1 VQNTISQEQ
10 ARWRKNAAI
19 IPTKIGFRTDWHSA
33 REQNISFL
41 SRPRAYSLYIVID
54 SYQTHACR
62 DESASHSPVLLPL
75 TCLGRHNTPT
85 GLTPALTRLASP
97 VKVIRGRTISKICA
111 TWFVTPPSP
120 I

>member
-1 VQNTISQEQ
+1 MQNTISQEQ

-54 SYQTHACR
+54 SYQTHVCR
-62 DESASHSPVLLPL
+62 DETSCSPVLVPL

-85 GLTPALTRLASP
+85 GLAPAPTRLASP
-97 VKVIRGRTISKICA
+97 VKFIPGRTISKIRA
-111 TWFVTPPSP
+111 TRFVTPLSP